1 MKTQF
6 KVDQPQAVQTLFER
20 HPFLSQLFHDYC
32 IYGTGGGLLGP
43 DLILDVTEGD
53 AQWHGVNQR

>member
-6 KVDQPQAVQTLFER
+6 KVDRPQAVQTLFER
-20 HPFLSQLFHDYC
+20 HPFLSQLVHDYC
-32 IYGTGGGLLGP
+32 IHGIGGGLLGP
-43 DLILDVTEGD
+43 DLILDATEGD